1 MGGFKRQVGWAWLL
15 ALTVCLAAAGPVRG
29 LIQHP
34 GDEGSPAV
42 RPPDAA
48 IGRWVSNA
56 CCVPV
61 GPNYVITTCHQGYGT
76 GWPVI
81 IDGVTYMAA
90 EVFDHAQGDLRVM
103 RLTLG
108 GLDANLAYYTP
119 VYTGTDERL
128 KNVVIGGW
136 GQGRGDLL
144 KTPTQ
149 VVYGYTWTG
158 AFFDQPLRWGANRI
172 EETPAGEVADG
183 TFTTKVITADF
194 DGAGGSAYR
203 AREAAPAKYD
213 SGGGWFIDV
222 SPGGTGDWR
231 VAGLT
236 RGVEHGEPISQSW
249 FRNSVTGVHDPDY
262 LDAVRLSTYAGFI
275 NGVINTDVWRVDS
288 SGLWSAAANWSAG
301 VPNGV
306 DQWAA
311 LGDAISADRT
321 VTVGTAVTLGT
332 LRIDDNNRYTLDG
345 TGSLTFNVATG
356 LAGIEVNR
364 QAKPTCNGAHTIGV
378 PITLAA
384 PLLLNTRSSGDLTL
398 AGTIYGSKSITKRGE
413 GTAVLAATN
422 LFSGGLAIEEGTVR
436 GTAPGALGTGEVT
449 LKGGSIDL
457 RYDADAAFAGTVRMK
472 SNATANVNALVAETG
487 RTLSVGA
494 LNVEGDL
501 TLTVTGGNDYCL
513 GVTGATAFTG
523 VATVN
528 TASANLSLAG
538 GVVLATGSI
547 AKTGPG
553 TLAIGGAQYY
563 GTEAAM
569 SVAGGTVRFNSDAGP
584 GGADNLAVSVT
595 SAGAAVAFGATQHL
609 ANLTV
614 SAGTAQVLSG
624 APRVVTTRGLSID
637 ASDSR
642 LDLAEGGLILNYT
655 GSSPM
660 TQVSDWI
667 RTGLNRT
674 AGYWDGFGITSSTA
688 AGATLAAVGV
698 IDNTDPNVGGK
709 TTFMGQNVP
718 DATSIL
724 VRYTWW
730 GDANLDGVVN
740 SNDYDCIDT
749 NWLLY
754 GNGQGTP
761 PGGFRWSVGDFNYDG
776 VINSN
781 DYDKIDA
788 AWLLQGSPLVAADG
802 PYGFV
807 PPTAEVDFAV
817 GPPATLGVVPE
828 PATLVL
834 LAAGALAV
842 VGRAVTPRR
851 SSGGRRRR
859 ARPPRPARL

>member
-1 MGGFKRQVGWAWLL
+1 MDGFKRQVGGAWLL
-15 ALTVCLAAAGPVRG
+15 ALTVCLAAAGPVQG

-34 GDEGSPAV
+34 GDEGDPAV

-48 IGRWVSNA
+48 VGRWAGNA
-56 CCVPV
+56 SCVPV
-61 GPNYVITTCHQGYGT
+61 GPNYVITTRHQGHGV
-76 GWPVI
+76 GWPVTI
-81 IDGVTYMAA
+81 GGVEYLVA
-90 EVFDHAQGDLRVM
+90 EVFDHAQADLRVV

-108 GLDANLAYYTP
+108 GLDADLADYTP
-119 VYTGTDERL
+119 VYTGTDEHF

-144 KTPTQ
+144 KTPGQT
-149 VVYGYTWTG
+149 VYGYAWTG
-158 AFFDQPLRWGANRI
+158 AFLDQPLRWGANRI
-172 EETPAGEVADG
+172 EDTSEVGDG
-183 TFTTKVITADF
+183 TYTSKVITADF

-249 FRNSVTGVHDPDY
+249 FRNSLTGVHDPDY
-262 LDAVRLSTYAGFI
+262 LDAVRLSSYAGFI

-301 VPNGV
+301 VPNGT
-306 DQWAA
+306 DTWAA

-321 VTVGTAVTLGT
+321 VTVDTAVTLGT
-332 LRIDDNNRYTLDG
+332 LRIDDNDRYTLDG

-364 QAKPTCNGAHTIGV
+364 QAKFAGNGAHTIGV

-384 PLLLNTRSSGDLTL
+384 PLVLNTRSSGDLIL
-398 AGTIYGSKSITKRGE
+398 AGAIFGSKSITKCGE

-422 LFSGGLAIEEGTVR
+422 PFYGGLVIEEGTVR

-472 SNATANVNALVAETG
+472 SSATANVNALVAGTG

-494 LNVEGDL
+494 LNVEGNQ
-501 TLTVTGGNDYCL
+501 TLTVTGGNDYWL
-513 GVTGATAFTG
+513 GVTGATVFTGVTG

-528 TASANLSLAG
+528 TASANLLLAG
-538 GVVLATGSI
+538 GMVVTTGSI
-547 AKTGPG
+547 GKTGPG

-563 GTEAAM
+563 GSAAAM
-569 SVAGGTVRFNSDAGP
+569 TVAGGTVRFNSDAGP
-584 GGADNLAVSVT
+584 GGLDNLAVSVT
-595 SAGAAVAFGATQHL
+595 SPGAAVAFGATQHL

-624 APRVVTTRGLSID
+624 APHVVATRGLSID

-642 LDLAEGGLILNYT
+642 LDLAEGGLILSYT

-660 TQVSDWI
+660 TQVSDWV

-688 AGATLAAVGV
+688 AGATLTAVGV
-698 IDNTDPNVGGK
+698 IDNTDPSVGGK
-709 TTFMGQNVP
+709 TTFMGQTVP

-724 VRYTWW
+724 ARYTWW

-740 SNDYDCIDT
+740 SNDYDRIDT

-776 VINSN
+776 LINSN
-781 DYDKIDA
+781 DYDLIDR
-788 AWLLQGSPLVAADG
+788 AWLLQGSPLMTADG

-807 PPTAEVDFAV
+807 LPTAEVDFAV

-828 PATLVL
+828 PATIAL

-842 VGRAVTPRR
+842 VGR
-851 SSGGRRRR
+851 RRRR
-859 ARPPRPARL
+859 PAASTPR